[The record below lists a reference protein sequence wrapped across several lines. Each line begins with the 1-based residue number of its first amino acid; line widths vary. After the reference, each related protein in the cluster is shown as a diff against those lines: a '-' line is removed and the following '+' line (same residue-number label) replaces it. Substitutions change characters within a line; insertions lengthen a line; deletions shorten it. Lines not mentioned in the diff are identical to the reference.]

1 MFTISQRL
9 FLTHIALSSVVVCR
23 KFLYEPFPVES
34 SLLSQLHNHINAEVC
49 GGTITCVQDAID
61 WVTWTYAFRRIVQN
75 PSYYKCES
83 NAPEAI
89 HAFLVSTLAHVFD
102 DLVDAGCIA
111 QGSSGSS
118 SSSSSTS
125 SHLDDD
131 AVRPTPLGRIAS
143 YYYLEY
149 TTIKR
154 FNDAMSDG
162 MQLPALLTAL
172 TAAAEFDELPVRH
185 NEDLV
190 NAELARI
197 VPWPIAGAAPACFE
211 SPHAK
216 AALLLQCH
224 FSHLPLPVSDY
235 YTDTKSVLDQTLR
248 VANAMIDIAAERQW
262 LTTALRVRW
271 Q

>member
-1 MFTISQRL
+1 
-9 FLTHIALSSVVVCR
+9 
-23 KFLYEPFPVES
+23 
-34 SLLSQLHNHINAEVC
+34 
-49 GGTITCVQDAID
+49 
-61 WVTWTYAFRRIVQN
+61 VQN

-83 NAPEAI
+83 HAPEAI
-89 HAFLVSTLAHVFD
+89 HAFLVGTLARVFD

-111 QGSSGSS
+111 HGSGGSSGSG
-118 SSSSSTS
+118 S
-125 SHLDDD
+125 SHAD
-131 AVRPTPLGRIAS
+131 AEAVGPTPLGRIAS

-154 FNDAMSDG
+154 FNEAMSDG

-248 VANAMIDIAAERQW
+248 VANAMIDVAAERRW
-262 LTTALRVRW
+262 LTTALRVCSRVTSAF
-271 Q
+271 